1 MTNVNFLINFKPWRC
16 CNHRIRAQSDQIVKQ
31 IFLDCRGLWKCKDK
45 DLDWSEASVDGRS
58 VGSVWGNAVSA
69 VGKKSILVFWSQIH
83 LKIPCQP
90 TGTWQ
95 ICENQY
101 KSDRGREKNH
111 QVAGQVSKQLSD
123 WIFVQKRPSS
133 PSFSSTSSFMIMIT
147 KVAGHS
153 EDSVPTF
160 LFGTKFPSSSLC
172 FVLSLLMVHLIEE
185 ITHWL

>member
-1 MTNVNFLINFKPWRC
+1 MIFSIVTNVNFFINFKPWRC

-111 QVAGQVSKQLSD
+111 PVAGQGSTRSQNSRQ
-123 WIFVQKRPSS
+123 IE
-133 PSFSSTSSFMIMIT
+133 FSSRNGREI
-147 KVAGHS
+147 
-153 EDSVPTF
+153 
-160 LFGTKFPSSSLC
+160 SSSVYGTTRCPQL
-172 FVLSLLMVHLIEE
+172 
-185 ITHWL
+185 